1 MMIKPEFSREYEVT
15 RLTEG
20 ETELILEATVDER
33 AKLAQRFNLEA
44 ITVLRAKTQV
54 TVDSSEGLIDFAGII
69 EADINQACVVSL
81 KPIQTHVEA
90 QIFRRYSIISIPL
103 DSPKEVDLNKE
114 NDDAPEP
121 IEEGILDFGE
131 IVAEQ
136 FGLEIDP
143 FPRSPGSEFAGFS
156 SNSVK
161 NSPSEPNLEE
171 DSNPFA
177 ILAQLK
183 GSLKK

>member
-44 ITVLRAKTQV
+44 ITALRAKSQV

-69 EADINQACVVSL
+69 EADITQACVVSL

-90 QIFRRYSIISIPL
+90 QISRRYTTISIPL

-114 NDDAPEP
+114 NDDVPLISLRLAFPDP
-121 IEEGILDFGE
+121 RRPK
-131 IVAEQ
+131 EQ
-136 FGLEIDP
+136 QERRTEKHIGVME
-143 FPRSPGSEFAGFS
+143 
-156 SNSVK
+156 
-161 NSPSEPNLEE
+161 
-171 DSNPFA
+171 
-177 ILAQLK
+177 
-183 GSLKK
+183 SLTDYFVLGVR